1 MGALDGLVV
10 LDLTRLLPG
19 AVATMMLRGEGAEV
33 IKIEEPSV
41 GDYARTMEPLLDG
54 TGAVFRYTNAGKKS
68 VTINLKQAD
77 GRRVFRRLL
86 RKADVLVEGFRP
98 GVMEKFELGYGDL
111 MEEHPRLIYAS
122 LTGYPRGSKEELV
135 AGHDLNYMAAA
146 GLLGW
151 PPSVPETQMA
161 DICGGS
167 MQVLQA
173 ILLAIIERQKTGRGS
188 RIDVAM
194 SAGVWPLAVAPAA
207 FAAAR
212 APSPLSGAFPCYN
225 LYETSDGEWLAVAA
239 LEEKFWREFCLAM
252 REPAW
257 ITRQFDRTL
266 KPVLAGAIE
275 SRTAYVWGLVFGGR
289 DCCVNQVVRKPV
301 FQAPPDPV
309 PALGQDNDLLADA
322 AGDSA

>member
-19 AVATMMLRGEGAEV
+19 AVATMMLRAEGAEV
-33 IKIEEPSV
+33 IKVEEPST
-41 GDYARTMEPLLDG
+41 GDYARTMEPLIEG
-54 TGAVFRYTNAGKKS
+54 TGAVFGFTNAGKKS
-68 VTINLKQAD
+68 VTINLKQEA
-77 GRRVFRRLL
+77 GRLAFRRLL
-86 RKADVLVEGFRP
+86 GTADVLVEGFRP
-98 GVMEKFELGYGDL
+98 GVMERFEIGYGDL
-111 MEEHPRLIYAS
+111 MHEHPRLIYAS

-167 MQVLQA
+167 MQLVQA
-173 ILLAIIERQKTGRGS
+173 ILLAIIERHKTGRGS
-188 RIDVAM
+188 RIDIAM
-194 SAGVWPLAVAPAA
+194 SSGVWPLAVAPAA
-207 FAAAR
+207 FAAAE
-212 APSPLSGAFPCYN
+212 AVSPLSGAYPCYN
-225 LYETSDGEWLAVAA
+225 LYRTSDGAWLAVAA

-252 REPAW
+252 REPEW
-257 ITRQFDRTL
+257 ITRRFDRTL
-266 KPVLAGAIE
+266 KPVLAAAIE
-275 SRTAYVWGLVFGGR
+275 SRTAHDWGLVFGGR

-301 FQAPPDPV
+301 FDAPIGPV
-309 PALGQDNDLLADA
+309 PALGQDNDLLTS